1 MGAIRTLVTKLV
13 LDANDALK
21 GLKTYNNAWGATAT
35 FVEATAT
42 RIERAAAR
50 ASASLASVA
59 VGAGQVS
66 AAANV
71 GSGGGAGRGIPRAGG
86 GTGTARAPRR
96 AGPDPLDK
104 AIRAA
109 NIGESGR
116 AGLAA
121 GSQAINA
128 ATAALGPLASKADIA
143 KAKIAD
149 LTAQVERNRK
159 EMADLKRKTIEV
171 GDADG
176 TLAARSKG
184 LAGAQQDV
192 SISLQKA
199 RRELTALNGGLI
211 ATIKSTLSAKV
222 ATHAL
227 GRVPP
232 ATCCPAASSRSGVAP
247 CRCSKVPRPRR

>member
-21 GLKTYNNAWGATAT
+21 GLKAYDKSWTAVASS
-35 FVEATAT
+35 VEATAT

-59 VGAGQVS
+59 AGAGQVS

-71 GSGGGAGRGIPRAGG
+71 GGGGGAGRGIPRAGG

-109 NIGESGR
+109 NIGEAGR

-128 ATAALGPLASKADIA
+128 ATAALGPLATKANIA

-159 EMADLKRKTIEV
+159 EMADLKRQTIET
-171 GDADG
+171 GDSEG
-176 TLAARSKG
+176 KLAARSAG
-184 LAGAQQDV
+184 LAAANKDV
-192 SISLQKA
+192 AISLGQA
-199 RRELTALNGGLI
+199 RRGLSEVRGGLI
-211 ATIKSTLSAKV
+211 DNIKAAADLSN
-222 ATHAL
+222 
-227 GRVPP
+227 
-232 ATCCPAASSRSGVAP
+232 
-247 CRCSKVPRPRR
+247 RCLLYTSPSPRD